1 MSDLDTTQQE
11 STEVLDLPAPNEG
24 EDGTLDSMPART
36 SVARWYAVQVASS
49 CEKKVKATLEQRAV
63 TLGVS
68 NRILEIEITETTAIK
83 VKKTAVVNPP
93 RRRYS
98 LATCWSGWSSMKT
111 Q

>member
-1 MSDLDTTQQE
+1 VSDLDTTQQE

-68 NRILEIEITETTAIK
+68 NRILEIEIPETPAIK
-83 VKKTAVVNPP
+83 VKKRRQSSIHRGEGIPWLRVGPDGP
-93 RRRYS
+93 R
-98 LATCWSGWSSMKT
+98 
-111 Q
+111 